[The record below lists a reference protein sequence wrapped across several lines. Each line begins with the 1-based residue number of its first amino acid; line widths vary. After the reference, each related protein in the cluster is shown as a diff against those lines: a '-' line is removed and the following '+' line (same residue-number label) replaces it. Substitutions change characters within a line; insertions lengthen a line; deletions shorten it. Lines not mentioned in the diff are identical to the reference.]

1 VPSQGLELMAWH
13 FLINLEELNSLSMN
27 LFSWINDYIN
37 QVKKAKGLV
46 GREEFRYSKE
56 SRSV

>member
-1 VPSQGLELMAWH
+1 MSM
-13 FLINLEELNSLSMN
+13 SL
-27 LFSWINDYIN
+27 FFWINDYIN
-37 QVKKAKGLV
+37 QIKKAKGLV

>member
-1 VPSQGLELMAWH
+1 MAWH
-13 FLINLEELNSLSMN
+13 FLINLEELNSLFMN
-27 LFSWINDYIN
+27 LFSWINDYTN